1 MDIASLGISIDTSDV
16 AKASDGLDKIVQSG
30 ERAEK
35 AAEGVAAGFGK
46 ASAAADELASSEG
59 KLAESTEDAK
69 ARLLAMAKASLEASD
84 YHKSLTAGVSN
95 SATAMDGAKK
105 ATTDW
110 AAVQAEANARGQAIL
125 ATEAR
130 LAEEAK
136 KAAAATGVQAEGLQ
150 TLLGK
155 INPALAALQK
165 LDDQQ
170 EALGKYKKAGLI
182 DEDTF
187 KSYSADIDA
196 ARGKLKGFNDE
207 GGKAKGPL
215 DSLALGTKAAREN
228 VIQLGN
234 ALAEGN
240 MRVAAHNIL
249 EIGTNAGASALR
261 LAAMAAPFAAVAG
274 AVGTLGVAYY
284 KGSQEADEY
293 NKALI
298 LSGNAAGQT
307 SSQLNSMAQQISATV
322 GTTGQA
328 AAVLASLASGG
339 KIAGESFQAVTQA
352 AVSMQEATGK
362 AVTETVAEFVK
373 LADDPVKASAALNEQ
388 YHYLTASVYSQIVA
402 LEKQG
407 DHTDAVKVA
416 TEQYADAIN
425 DRTPKI
431 IENLGYW
438 ERGYN
443 AVKRAADGLK
453 DIGRQ
458 NIDLDIYRAQQNL
471 NSAKAGNVG
480 LFQNQKE
487 MVTYYQDE
495 LNQLE
500 DRKKAEEDEAK
511 LLAARAKI
519 QQEAI
524 TAMGKVD
531 ALTTAALSKE
541 EKRAKAL
548 KDYKESLDKIRAVSP
563 NDARL
568 NPDTV
573 AKNVANIKD
582 QFKDPKVAAT
592 ALDLSDFN
600 TAQNSLKAIQ
610 DEYTNTFKQLDAA
623 QKAGLISQED
633 YALKREAILG
643 NEKDEVTTAYQAE
656 IAALESVRDK
666 STTTGAQRIQIDQ
679 KIADARASMIKA
691 QKDADSQS
699 EVLATAEK
707 GRVERA
713 TAASEAYVA
722 QLERQRAALSLQ
734 GDRAA
739 ASIGLSDRQQGLQS
753 SLYSTTDKFNDE
765 RAKLLDRR
773 KTAPDKY
780 SQEDY
785 EKDLASVTAA
795 EGKYRDTVLANYDK
809 MTAAQSDWES
819 GAASAFRNYLEN
831 AQNVAGQMKS
841 AFTSLFD
848 GLPDATVD
856 WAFGADE
863 SFGDVAV
870 SFLKMLAK
878 MELEAAASSVFSSIS
893 GSGLGSVLSGLLGSS
908 STSAG
913 STTADYTGS
922 AFSSWLTGHSA
933 GGYTGDGGKYEP
945 KGIVHGGE
953 VVIRK
958 EVVSQ
963 PGMKD
968 YLLGLNARGYAD
980 GGYVSSLGTATS
992 LTRQSSS
999 SATNNVNITINRDG
1013 TSSVEADES
1022 LGKDV
1027 GPAVVKLIQSMI
1039 KQNEAKSSTYG
1050 GALYKANLGKL

>member
-1 MDIASLGISIDTSDV
+1 MTVGSIAQLGIEINSGDAVQAATD
-16 AKASDGLDKIVQSG
+16 LDKF
-30 ERAEK
+30 
-35 AAEGVAAGFGK
+35 VAAGGR
-46 ASAAADELASSEG
+46 AEQAAEKVASSADKAGEAL
-59 KLAESTEDAK
+59 KKQKDDLAQLLGEIDPTVKALGRLDDLESRLAKQKSLGALDADTFKDYQDKISKSRTELGRFSDS
-69 ARLLAMAKASLEASD
+69 LLA
-84 YHKSLTAGVSN
+84 AGVSAKQT
-95 SATAMDGAKK
+95 SAAIRGVPAQI
-105 ATTDW
+105 TDI
-110 AAVQAEANARGQAIL
+110 VTGLQGGQAPFTVLLQQGGQLKDMFGGIGP
-125 ATEAR
+125 A
-130 LAEEAK
+130 AK
-136 KAAAATGVQAEGLQ
+136 AVGGYVAGLVNPFTVAAAAAGV
-150 TLLGK
+150 
-155 INPALAALQK
+155 LAA
-165 LDDQQ
+165 
-170 EALGKYKKAGLI
+170 
-182 DEDTF
+182 
-187 KSYSADIDA
+187 
-196 ARGKLKGFNDE
+196 
-207 GGKAKGPL
+207 
-215 DSLALGTKAAREN
+215 
-228 VIQLGN
+228 
-234 ALAEGN
+234 
-240 MRVAAHNIL
+240 
-249 EIGTNAGASALR
+249 
-261 LAAMAAPFAAVAG
+261 
-274 AVGTLGVAYY
+274 AYY
-284 KGSQEADEY
+284 SGSQEQDDFR
-293 NKALI
+293 KSLV
-298 LSGNAAGQT
+298 LTGNAAGVNT
-307 SSQLNSMAQQISATV
+307 GQLADMARRISETV
-322 GTTGQA
+322 GTTGA
-328 AAVLASLASGG
+328 AADALVQLASTGSITADQFKNIGVAALAM
-339 KIAGESFQAVTQA
+339 ES
-352 AVSMQEATGK
+352 ATGK
-362 AVTETVAEFVK
+362 AVSETVSEFK
-373 LADDPVKASAALNEQ
+373 RLADEPAKASAALNEQ
-388 YHYLTASVYSQIVA
+388 YNYLTAAVYQQIQA
-402 LEKQG
+402 LEEQGNKTAAANLAESTYAEVLKQR
-407 DHTDAVKVA
+407 
-416 TEQYADAIN
+416 AD
-425 DRTPKI
+425 KI
-431 IENLGYW
+431 KQNLGTLESAW
-438 ERGYN
+438 DSIKNKAKGAWDAMLN
-443 AVKRAADGLK
+443 
-453 DIGRQ
+453 IGREESVG
-458 NIDLDIYRAQQNL
+458 QQIEEV
-471 NSAKAGNVG
+471 K
-480 LFQNQKE
+480 K
-487 MVTYYQDE
+487 
-495 LNQLE
+495 QL
-500 DRKKAEEDEAK
+500 A
-511 LLAARAKI
+511 
-519 QQEAI
+519 
-524 TAMGKVD
+524 
-531 ALTTAALSKE
+531 
-541 EKRAKAL
+541 
-548 KDYKESLDKIRAVSP
+548 SL
-563 NDARL
+563 
-568 NPDTV
+568 PD
-573 AKNVANIKD
+573 VANITGNQASRERERVESLRSELQQRLALLQRSKAATD
-582 QFKDPKVAAT
+582 EQAAAEGAAAETERKAIEATQSLHQKYLDGLDKETKRKNEIAELDRKRAT
-592 ALDLSDFN
+592 ALAGRGANADQINRDYQVAVKKVNDDYAKSNKPAGSGSVDLTAFN
-600 TAQNSLKAIQ
+600 DQQNALKALVTDYSNSQ
-610 DEYTNTFKQLDAA
+610 KELDAE
-623 QKAGLISQED
+623 QKAGVISAESYYTQRTALIN
-633 YALKREAILG
+633 A
-643 NEKDEVTTAYQAE
+643 EKEQVTAAYEAE
-656 IAALESVRDK
+656 IAALEAIRAK

-753 SLYSTTDKFNDE
+753 SLDSTTDKFNDE

-819 GAASAFRNYLEN
+819 GAASAFHNYLEN

-848 GLPDATVD
+848 GLTDATVD

-878 MELEAAASSVFSSIS
+878 MEVEAAASSVFSSIS

-922 AFSSWLTGHSA
+922 AFSGWLTGHSA